1 MQAASSNYAKLIFFP
16 KALGKKK
23 VISRSFTVLEKE
35 KGHQIIAKK
44 SHTVLSNVSHSTS
57 SLNLLQH
64 HAVCF
69 YKKSNKEME
78 AKVALNILFL
88 FSILLIQGSYV
99 EGILGK
105 DTRPV
110 NNLI

>member
-44 SHTVLSNVSHSTS
+44 SHTVLSNFSALIKIQVSW
-57 SLNLLQH
+57 SL
-64 HAVCF
+64 
-69 YKKSNKEME
+69 Y
-78 AKVALNILFL
+78 
-88 FSILLIQGSYV
+88 LIQ
-99 EGILGK
+99 
-105 DTRPV
+105 
-110 NNLI
+110 

>member
-44 SHTVLSNVSHSTS
+44 SHTVLSNVSALIKIRVSW
-57 SLNLLQH
+57 SL
-64 HAVCF
+64 
-69 YKKSNKEME
+69 Y
-78 AKVALNILFL
+78 
-88 FSILLIQGSYV
+88 LIQ
-99 EGILGK
+99 
-105 DTRPV
+105 
-110 NNLI
+110 

>member
-1 MQAASSNYAKLIFFP
+1 
-16 KALGKKK
+16 
-23 VISRSFTVLEKE
+23 
-35 KGHQIIAKK
+35 
-44 SHTVLSNVSHSTS
+44 
-57 SLNLLQH
+57 
-64 HAVCF
+64 
-69 YKKSNKEME
+69 ME
-78 AKVALNILFL
+78 EKVALNILFL